1 MGGPTECPQI
11 CFGRGWCTARSLASD
26 RYQSPGESF
35 WLVTGHPF
43 LQHRNFEV
51 AGIKLT
57 VKRQMCWMW
66 PQQGKEGT
74 SEQQAY
80 ADVNLESIKAT

>member
-1 MGGPTECPQI
+1 MWGGPLNVPRFVSAE
-11 CFGRGWCTARSLASD
+11 GWCTARPLASD
-26 RYQSPGESF
+26 PYQSPGESF

-43 LQHRNFEV
+43 LQHRNF
-51 AGIKLT
+51 GIKLT

-66 PQQGKEGT
+66 PQQGKEGP

-80 ADVNLESIKAT
+80 ADVNL